1 MSGNICEPTSS
12 ATVSGTATTP
22 SSAPAKTR
30 GTFWSTIQNVS
41 APSVH
46 GTGHVSA
53 FRRIGIIPA
62 EPDTR
67 RPTCV
72 GGERPNDN
80 RKLGFADGRLV
91 EHGRGL
97 ESDRRSA

>member
-30 GTFWSTIQNVS
+30 GTFWSTIHNVF

-53 FRRIGIIPA
+53 FRRIGISLKGA
-62 EPDTR
+62 RYDTQVEAKCHGCRLAGAGGFEP
-67 RPTCV
+67 PH
-72 GGERPNDN
+72 
-80 RKLGFADGRLV
+80 DGIKIRCLTT
-91 EHGRGL
+91 
-97 ESDRRSA
+97 